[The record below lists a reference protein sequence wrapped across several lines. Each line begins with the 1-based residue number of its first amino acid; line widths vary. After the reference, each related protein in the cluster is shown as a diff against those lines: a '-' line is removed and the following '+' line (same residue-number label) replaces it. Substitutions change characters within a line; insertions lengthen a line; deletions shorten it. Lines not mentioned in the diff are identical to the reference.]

1 MTDLKNVTGLGMA
14 YRRYGEFPFGIGQND
29 RLSHTY
35 IIGQT
40 GTGKS
45 SLLANMVRQ
54 DAANGVGFCILDP
67 HGDLARELATSL
79 PQALYWD
86 VADPTSPYGYNPLT
100 RTSPALR
107 PLITSGLIEAL
118 KAQWADA
125 WGVRMEHLL
134 RYAVLTLLDAPAPD
148 LRQIMPLF
156 LDKDFRNSILPHVR
170 DEQVRSFWLKEFS
183 SMNYKTAVDGVAP
196 IANKL
201 GAFLAH
207 PVVRR
212 ALCEPEEP
220 VRFRRAMDEG
230 QGLIINL
237 GKGRLGG
244 DLANVVGGMLTS
256 SLMHAAFTRT
266 MSAQAER
273 RPFNLY
279 VDEFHAFTSESFA
292 HVLAETRKY
301 ALSATLAQQNTAQT
315 NPRVLASILGN
326 VGTVIA
332 FRLGAFDAPLVAKQL
347 GDVTPETLMTQPN
360 HRAFIRLLQNG
371 EPRRAFSMR
380 TVL

>member
-45 SLLANMVRQ
+45 TLLANMVRQ
-54 DAANGVGFCILDP
+54 DATNGVGFCILDP
-67 HGDLARELATSL
+67 HGDLAGELATAL

-332 FRLGAFDAPLVAKQL
+332 FRLGAFDAPLLAKQL

>member
-1 MTDLKNVTGLGMA
+1 MQPVTQLGLA
-14 YRRYGEFPFGIGQND
+14 YRRYGEIPFGISQAD
-29 RLSHTY
+29 RLSHAY
-35 IIGQT
+35 VIGQT

-45 SLLANMVRQ
+45 TLLGNMVRQ
-54 DAANGVGFCILDP
+54 DAARGTGFCILDP
-67 HGDLARELATSL
+67 HGDLARELATTL

-86 VADPTSPYGYNPLT
+86 VADSASPYGYNPLT

-107 PLITSGLIEAL
+107 PLITSGLIDAL

-134 RYAVLTLLDAPAPD
+134 RYAVLTLLDSPAPD

-156 LDKDFRNSILPHVR
+156 LDKAFRTSLLPHIR
-170 DEQVRSFWLKEFS
+170 DDQVRAFWLEEFS

-207 PVVRR
+207 PVVRQ

-220 VRFRRAMDEG
+220 LRFRRIMDDG

-244 DLANVVGGMLTS
+244 DLANVVGGLLTS

-266 MSAQAER
+266 MSTRSER
-273 RPFNLY
+273 HPFNLY

-292 HVLAETRKY
+292 YLLAETRKY
-301 ALSATLAQQNTAQT
+301 GLSATLAQQNTAQT
-315 NPRVLASILGN
+315 NASVLASILGN
-326 VGTVIA
+326 VGTIIA
-332 FRLGAFDAPLVAKQL
+332 FRLGALDAPLLAKQL
-347 GDVTPETLMTQPN
+347 GDVAPEQLITQPN
-360 HRAFIRLLQNG
+360 HRAYIRLLQDG
-371 EPRRAFSMR
+371 EPRQTFSMR